1 MQNKKYK
8 DLEVYFNLMLSNG
21 ASSLYR
27 IVEEMEILNSYTLG
41 EKFSAEE
48 LAAKHQFKLL
58 PTKVLLDS
66 LVTLGLVEK
75 AGESYTISNVMNLLK
90 GNYQNLSSEYWA
102 HLPTLL
108 KSGTPFKRMD
118 TVENSE
124 KEYQVQVKSLEWMMT
139 PCAELTVEMISK
151 LHPDKKIKDGT
162 INVLD
167 VGAGSGVWGF
177 NFLYANPNA
186 TCTLA
191 DWSAVLV
198 VAKETSKKNKI
209 DSRVSCIEGNFHQSN
224 FGEPRFDYAT
234 LGNVTHIQTPE
245 ENLRIFKKIYDAL
258 LPGGRLIILD
268 AYGKVEEG
276 ALARSLYQMGLT
288 IRTVQGKVY
297 QPSELEPWLKEV
309 GFKTFEFHSLD
320 VVPYSMGMLIAKK

>member
-1 MQNKKYK
+1 MQNKKNK
-8 DLEVYFNLMLSNG
+8 DLEVYFDLMLSNG

-27 IVEEMEILNSYTLG
+27 IVQEMEILNSYKLG
-41 EKFSAEE
+41 EKFSAED
-48 LAAKHQFKLL
+48 LAEKHQFKLL

-75 AGESYTISNVMNLLK
+75 TGEAFCISNVMNLLN

-139 PCAELTVEMISK
+139 PCAELTVEMISR
-151 LHPDKKIKDGT
+151 LHAEKKIKDGAL
-162 INVLD
+162 NVLD

-191 DWSAVLV
+191 DWPAVLV
-198 VAKETSKKNKI
+198 VAKETSIRNKI
-209 DSRVSCIEGNFHQSN
+209 DARVSYIEGNFHQSN
-224 FGEPRFDYAT
+224 FGGPRFDYAT

-245 ENLRIFKKIYDAL
+245 ENKKIFKKIYDAL
-258 LPGGRLIILD
+258 LPGGQLIILD

-309 GFKTFEFHSLD
+309 GFTSFEFHSLD

>member
-8 DLEVYFNLMLSNG
+8 DLEVYFDLMLANG

-27 IVEEMEILNSYTLG
+27 IVQEMEILNSYKRG
-41 EKFSAEE
+41 EIFTAED
-48 LAAKHQFKLL
+48 LALKHQFKIL

-75 AGESYTISNVMNLLK
+75 TGESYTVSNVMNLLT

-139 PCAELTVEMISK
+139 PCAELTVEIISK
-151 LHPDKKIKDGT
+151 LHPEKKIKDAA

-167 VGAGSGVWGF
+167 VGAGSGVWSF

-186 TCTLA
+186 NCTLA
-191 DWSAVLV
+191 DWPAVLK
-198 VAKETSKKNKI
+198 VAKETSEKNKI
-209 DSRVSCIEGNFHQSN
+209 DTRVSYIEGNFHQSD
-224 FGEPRFDYAT
+224 FGVPRFDYAI

-245 ENLRIFKKIYDAL
+245 ENKRIFKKIYDTL

-268 AYGKVEEG
+268 SYGKVEEG

-297 QPSELEPWLKEV
+297 VPSELEPWLKEV
-309 GFKTFEFHSLD
+309 GFTSFEFHSLD